1 MTLAVA
7 APLAG
12 TVTSLADVPDP
23 VFAGQLIGSGAAI
36 EPLPD
41 AHAVDVVAPIS
52 GKLVK
57 LHPHAFI
64 VVGTSGTGV
73 LVHLGI
79 DTVTLGGDGFTVH
92 VAEGDEVVAGAP
104 MVTFDA
110 ARVRERGLSAICP
123 VVVVESPADSVGD
136 IAAGTA
142 VAAGAPLFSWTKGA
156 DA

>member
-1 MTLAVA
+1 MTLAVT

-12 TVTSLADVPDP
+12 TLTALAEVPDP

-41 AHAVDVVAPIS
+41 AGTVDVVAPIS
-52 GKLVK
+52 GKLVT

-64 VVGTSGTGV
+64 VVAESGVGV

-92 VAEGDEVVAGAP
+92 VAEGDDVMAGTP
-104 MVTFDA
+104 IVTFDA

-123 VVVVESPADSVGD
+123 VVVVESPADSVSD
-136 IAAGTA
+136 VSTGTA
-142 VAAGAPLFSWTKGA
+142 IAAGAPLFSWTNGA
-156 DA
+156 EA